1 MNTDKQ
7 IGNRQSAIGNES
19 NRQSAIGNGLRVVD
33 LRKAFL
39 SPAGKRIEV
48 LRGLSLSVQ
57 PGESVAIMG
66 VSGSGKS
73 TLLHLLGGLDE
84 PDHGSIRI
92 GQREISSLSAMQSA
106 HLRQSDIAFVFQ
118 FHYLLGDLTAVENV
132 AMPLLIRR
140 LARRQALDR
149 AEVVLG
155 DVGLEDRA
163 DHPVTH
169 LSGGEQQRVAVA
181 RALVTEPQL
190 ILADEPTGNLDVAI
204 SQDIARTLVNYARSH
219 SRMAVVATHNP
230 DLASRCDRILHL
242 EEGRL
247 HETIHELE
255 QRPARTLH
263 LGKHP

>member
-1 MNTDKQ
+1 MTQSSKETTD
-7 IGNRQSAIGNES
+7 
-19 NRQSAIGNGLRVVD
+19 GLRVID

-57 PGESVAIMG
+57 PGESVAVMG
-66 VSGSGKS
+66 ASGSGKS

-92 GQREISSLSAMQSA
+92 GQREIGSLSAAQSA
-106 HLRQSDIAFVFQ
+106 YMRQSDIAFVFQ

-140 LARRQALDR
+140 VKRREALER
-149 AEVVLG
+149 AEALLT
-155 DVGLEDRA
+155 DVGLEKRA

-181 RALVTEPQL
+181 RALVTKPQL
-190 ILADEPTGNLDVAI
+190 VLADEPTGNLDASI
-204 SQDIARTLVNYARSH
+204 SEDIARTLTNYTRNH

-230 DLASRCDRILHL
+230 DLAHRCDRILKL
-242 EEGRL
+242 EDGRL
-247 HETIHELE
+247 HDSIHEFE
-255 QRPARTLH
+255 QHPARTLH
-263 LGKHP
+263 LGN

>member
-1 MNTDKQ
+1 MTWSSQEITD
-7 IGNRQSAIGNES
+7 
-19 NRQSAIGNGLRVVD
+19 GLRVFD
-33 LRKAFL
+33 LRKTFV
-39 SPAGKRIEV
+39 SPAGQRIEV

-66 VSGSGKS
+66 ASGSGKS

-84 PDHGSIRI
+84 TDHGAIRI
-92 GQREISSLSAMQSA
+92 GQCEIGSLSATQSA
-106 HLRQSDIAFVFQ
+106 YLRQSDIAFVFQ

-140 LARRQALDR
+140 LNRREALDR
-149 AEVVLG
+149 AEVLLA

-190 ILADEPTGNLDVAI
+190 ILADEPTGNLDAAI
-204 SQDIARTLVNYARSH
+204 SEDIARTLVNYTRRH
-219 SRMAVVATHNP
+219 SGMAVVATHNR
-230 DLASRCDRILHL
+230 DLAHRCDRILNL

-247 HETIHELE
+247 HESNRDLE
-255 QRPARTLH
+255 QRSAHTLH
-263 LGKHP
+263 LGKHL